1 MNWSINEER
10 HQYEFHV
17 DKYTPKIE
25 YIKSTNRDL
34 PDTPKYPLNWV
45 VKASAAS

>member
-1 MNWSINEER
+1 MEADYELIDNEER

-25 YIKSTNRDL
+25 YKINEWGDL
-34 PDTPKYPLNWV
+34 PDTHRSTHSIGW
-45 VKASAAS
+45 